1 MKPSGRASIPS
12 QVLTRMVGDELVVLN
27 LSTGTYYGLDP
38 IGAKIWENI
47 VEGKSLGEICAQLL
61 QEYDVPVAELESDI
75 LQLTGDLAA
84 NGLMILDVE

>member
-1 MKPSGRASIPS
+1 VKPSGRASIPS